1 MAQYKVPQDV
11 EAEDKLLGP
20 FTFRQFIYLIITVGS
35 AGMSFAFFQI
45 FPLLAIIP
53 LPITF
58 FFAILA
64 LPLKKD
70 QPMETYLAAI
80 VSFYLKPRK
89 HIWLS
94 GQRESTIL
102 ITAPKKVEKSR
113 TRNITEEEAS
123 HRLSFLA
130 EIVDSEGY
138 SIHSNSSTTMQ
149 PEVIAEANSI
159 TDIFDSPSP
168 VIAQIIQQ
176 EQVSHH
182 NEILAQMRTAIERA
196 ESIGGID
203 PPNISKFSTPS
214 SIKPLTT
221 TPASSA
227 TVSPLPDSSPV
238 ISPSSSTPST
248 QSDSPTQPNIIPT
261 TPPSSPLPIQPNP
274 SPDTPQLSPSSPITL
289 QVPPEPDLPNLPPS
303 QDMIALAN
311 NPNYS
316 VQTIQQEAER
326 INNKKGIEEVFISL
340 H

>member
-20 FTFRQFIYLIITVGS
+20 FTFRQFIYLIVTVGS

-138 SIHSNSSTTMQ
+138 SIHNNSSTTMQ
-149 PEVIAEANSI
+149 PEVIAEANSV

-182 NEILAQMRTAIERA
+182 NELLAQMRTAIERA
-196 ESIGGID
+196 ESIGGVES
-203 PPNISKFSTPS
+203 PNISKFSTPS

-221 TPASSA
+221 SPPSST
-227 TVSPLPDSSPV
+227 TVSPLITP
-238 ISPSSSTPST
+238 TPSEAP
-248 QSDSPTQPNIIPT
+248 ST
-261 TPPSSPLPIQPNP
+261 TPPSSLPIQSQPP
-274 SPDTPQLSPSSPITL
+274 STTPPPSPSSPIEL
-289 QVPPEPDLPNLPPS
+289 QAPPEPDLPNLPPS

-326 INNKKGIEEVFISL
+326 INKKNIEEVFISL